1 MGFRDKVRGIG
12 DSVGNAA
19 ASAAARGREL
29 TDRGAEAR
37 RNGAVNSGEWVL
49 KAVRALPAPAA
60 PAREPWE
67 FSLGA
72 LVSQHPRV
80 PALTAKALRP
90 LRSLGALSFGPESVG
105 FDGEDIPWKKVVSL
119 RLHNAFAAMSTE
131 GLDQEVDRI
140 RDVLPPLP
148 GRKWAVTKVVEG
160 LGSVVL
166 ASLERASGQ
175 RLDTVDVASEI
186 TYRGLLGRES
196 TLRASLFPTA
206 LLAHQV
212 EVAHSLVATAQQWNI
227 PVLPAEPVDVDTV
240 ARIRAL
246 RARADKV
253 YDELLVD
260 EDRESL
266 ESGQGHESQ
275 GTDAQ
280 RADA

>member
-1 MGFRDKVRGIG
+1 MGIRDRVRGIG
-12 DSVGNAA
+12 DSVSNVA
-19 ASAAARGREL
+19 ASAAMRGREL

-60 PAREPWE
+60 PAEEPWE

-72 LVSQHPRV
+72 LVSQHPKV

-131 GLDQEVDRI
+131 GLDHEVDRI

-186 TYRGLLGRES
+186 TYRGLLGRET

-212 EVAHSLVATAQQWNI
+212 EVADSLVVTAQQWNI

-253 YDELLVD
+253 YDELLAED
-260 EDRESL
+260 DREPQQL
-266 ESGQGHESQ
+266 DQGEEPQEAS
-275 GTDAQ
+275 AQ